1 MRCLHFSRGY
11 GRSAFQARAKL
22 AVPGAGLGTIGSR
35 PSHAKRAS
43 SIPTRSITEL
53 LGVWRAAER
62 RWERVA
68 LADDV
73 RAAALA
79 VVDAWAEYQD
89 AALPA
94 ESGEFTLVADD
105 EGTYVKATQG
115 VRRVLGYEPD
125 DLVGRR
131 IRDVA
136 APDLQD
142 LTSQDWQAFLAAGR
156 QEGAYRLVASDGT
169 VVPLRFQARAH
180 HPVPG
185 FHSSRLWRDGE
196 A

>member
-1 MRCLHFSRGY
+1 
-11 GRSAFQARAKL
+11 
-22 AVPGAGLGTIGSR
+22 
-35 PSHAKRAS
+35 
-43 SIPTRSITEL
+43 
-53 LGVWRAAER
+53 
-62 RWERVA
+62 
-68 LADDV
+68 V

-79 VVDAWAEYQD
+79 VVDAWAAYQD

-94 ESGEFTLVADD
+94 DSGEFTLVADD
-105 EGTYVKATQG
+105 EGTYVKATEG
-115 VRRVLGYEPD
+115 VRRVLGYEPG

-131 IRDVA
+131 IQDVA

-185 FHSSRLWRDGE
+185 FHSSRLWIDGE

>member
-1 MRCLHFSRGY
+1 MRPDGVSGACQLRRSRSG
-11 GRSAFQARAKL
+11 ARYNSGPSSKRQE
-22 AVPGAGLGTIGSR
+22 GT
-35 PSHAKRAS
+35 P
-43 SIPTRSITEL
+43 IPTGQITEL
-53 LGVWRAAER
+53 LSVWRAAER

-68 LADDV
+68 PADDV

-79 VVDAWAEYQD
+79 VVDAWAAYQD

-94 ESGEFTLVADD
+94 DSGEFTLVADD
-105 EGTYVKATQG
+105 DGTYVKATEG
-115 VRRVLGYEPD
+115 VRRVLGYRPGE
-125 DLVGRR
+125 LIGRR
-131 IRDVA
+131 IQDVA

-156 QEGAYRLVASDGT
+156 QEGVYRLVARDGT